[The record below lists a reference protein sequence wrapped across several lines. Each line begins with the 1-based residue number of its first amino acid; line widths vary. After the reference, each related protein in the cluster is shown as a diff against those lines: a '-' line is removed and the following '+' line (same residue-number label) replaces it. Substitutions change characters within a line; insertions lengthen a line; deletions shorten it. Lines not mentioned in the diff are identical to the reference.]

1 MPRLPRVVELR
12 QVSQFLSG
20 GVQGWVPLMGDTEQV
35 FTNVVDFLAQTQ
47 EERSIWQLGLSESAT
62 KRCVS
67 LQELSGQPAFDLWP
81 RTPPWILSYCR
92 NSFARPSKTSSLSA
106 LCSMIFCTCSTKR
119 TWKSRKLDAWV
130 LEIPFG
136 KPFVQPIDLR
146 QPYYTYIYIYT
157 IYILYIYYIYTI
169 YILYTVYIYI
179 YMHDYMPE
187 NGYFSLFLL
196 INSPI
201 VSAITWQK
209 SRSRG
214 PCYASG
220 VPRLHVEGCPS
231 PSAHCART
239 LRGSASHPA
248 QDAPEIV
255 GDWAQELQ
263 FLLGNM
269 VIHLDGIWMEWGTL
283 FSEPFNQNL
292 VFPWRSNFIF
302 RSDEKQ
308 VIS

>member
-146 QPYYTYIYIYT
+146 QPYYTYIYIY
-157 IYILYIYYIYTI
+157 YIYTI
-169 YILYTVYIYI
+169 YIYTIYCIHIYI
-179 YMHDYMPE
+179 YAWLYAREWIFLPIFVDQLPHC
-187 NGYFSLFLL
+187 FSHNLAKKPQPWAMLRFRR
-196 INSPI
+196 ST
-201 VSAITWQK
+201 A
-209 SRSRG
+209 SRG
-214 PCYASG
+214 GMPFTIGPLRSY
-220 VPRLHVEGCPS
+220 
-231 PSAHCART
+231 SARKRVTSCAGCARNSRRLSPRIT
-239 LRGSASHPA
+239 IFTREH
-248 QDAPEIV
+248 
-255 GDWAQELQ
+255 GDSPGW
-263 FLLGNM
+263 NM
-269 VIHLDGIWMEWGTL
+269 DGMGYL
-283 FSEPFNQNL
+283 
-292 VFPWRSNFIF
+292 IF
-302 RSDEKQ
+302 RA
-308 VIS
+308 I